1 MSAAL
6 ELQAELYSTLI
17 NAPDITALVPADNI
31 GEGRALNGIPA
42 IRIGSIIEVPAGLTF
57 ERRHSRMA
65 VDIAIFAREPGTA
78 TVRYLA
84 DLIRQAV
91 EEISIADPAYH
102 LVDIRWDGTRVMR
115 DGADPELAHAIV
127 GFTALVE
134 TYA

>member
-6 ELQAELYSTLI
+6 ELQAELYAALI
-17 NAPDITALVPADNI
+17 NAPDITGLVPADNI

-65 VDIAIFAREPGTA
+65 VDIAVFAREPGTS
-78 TVRYLA
+78 TVRYIA
-84 DLIRQAV
+84 DHVRQTV
-91 EEISIADPAYH
+91 EGLSIADPSLK

-115 DGADPELAHAIV
+115 DGADPEFAHAV
-127 GFTALVE
+127 VAFTALVE